1 MAQNMRLAMKQ
12 MNPTRVKKL
21 RRRLRWT
28 QRKLAEQMGVCRRTV
43 QYWEK
48 RGCPAM
54 ASTVL
59 RTLE

>member
-1 MAQNMRLAMKQ
+1 
-12 MNPTRVKKL
+12 MNSARVKKL

-28 QRKLAEQMGVCRRTV
+28 QIKLAKQMGVCRRTV
-43 QYWEK
+43 QNWEK